1 MLTAGEIE
9 AMRDEIELT
18 LPDTAIIYT
27 PASTADGQGGYTQAF
42 AASGTVAC
50 RMSPR
55 TGQQGSEP
63 GYAERSAAIGEWV
76 ATFPASTTLAESQ
89 RVAVGGTTYE
99 VTRVRAPRS
108 WQLSCRADLSKI
120 T

>member
-1 MLTAGEIE
+1 MLTAGELA
-9 AMRDEIELT
+9 AMQAEIELT

-27 PASTADGQGGYTQAF
+27 ATSTSDGQGGNTQSW

-50 RMSPR
+50 RLSPR
-55 TGQQGSEP
+55 STQGGEP
-63 GYAERSAAIGEWV
+63 GYADRQAAIADWV
-76 ATFPASTTLAESQ
+76 VTLPASTTLTEAQ
-89 RVAVGGTTYE
+89 RVHVGGTAFE
-99 VTRVRAPRS
+99 VTRVKAPRS